1 MISPKCQKM
10 QLMEGTKKATGSQKN
25 INTLVS
31 CPNIQHEG
39 LEQENFV
46 LSNTPL
52 KSQNLHYFMNA
63 AYL

>member
-1 MISPKCQKM
+1 
-10 QLMEGTKKATGSQKN
+10 MEGTKKATGSQKN